1 MNPHLFLWPCPFKGL
16 CKILRFG
23 CWLPG
28 VMSDSPVP
36 QTLGRLTQRIMIP
49 RGDWLR
55 AVWYPGEIDSAQYDT
70 PGRLTPCSMI
80 PRGDWLSAVLYPGEI
95 DSAQYDTPGR
105 LTQRSMIPRGD
116 WLAWYYTERFRKIW
130 ITSEILT
137 KIENILTHR
146 SVARQI
152 RMMKKTEGGKSHWAG
167 PLNGQCLKIFY
178 PMF

>member
-55 AVWYPGEIDSAQYDT
+55 AVW
-70 PGRLTPCSMI
+70 
-80 PRGDWLSAVLYPGEI
+80 YPGEI